1 MQLAP
6 SDISQF
12 SHDLHRPEGAMVAR
26 DGTVW
31 AADERGGCARIAPD
45 GEHTLV
51 GDLGGMPNGICLDTN
66 GDVIVANIGNGQ
78 VQRLHPDGRHEVL
91 ATHADG
97 RALKAPNFP
106 YVDSKGR
113 IWVSHSTDAE
123 PRRPAIWEP
132 RPDGAIAVIE
142 DGNVRLAATEVYF
155 ANGFT
160 LDAKEEYLYIAET
173 STIRIM
179 RFPVRADGTLG
190 PREQFGPH
198 LGENSYPDGCS
209 FDQAGNLWVTMPFR
223 NAIGVLTPEADWHIL
238 LDDPSGAVLPR
249 PSNLCFGGD
258 DLCTAYVGN
267 LEGTTL
273 PSFRAP
279 HPGMPLVHQLQS
291 G

>member
-1 MQLAP
+1 MQLSL
-6 SDISQF
+6 SDITQF

-26 DGTVW
+26 DGIVW
-31 AADERGGCARIAPD
+31 AADERGGCARITPD

-51 GDLGGMPNGICLDTN
+51 GELRGMPNGICLDPN
-66 GDVIVANIGNGQ
+66 GDIIVANIGNGQ
-78 VQRLHPDGRHEVL
+78 VQRLHPDGSHEVL

-106 YVDSKGR
+106 FVDSKGR

-142 DGNVRLAATEVYF
+142 DGQARLAATEVYF

-160 LDAKEEYLYIAET
+160 LDAAEEYLYIAET
-173 STIRIM
+173 STICIM

-238 LDDPSGAVLPR
+238 LDDPAGAVLPR

-273 PSFRAP
+273 PTFRTP
-279 HPGMPLVHQLQS
+279 YPGMPLVHQS
-291 G
+291 NR